1 MQHSRS
7 RNGLLIN
14 LSMNNKYTILLLL
27 LIAVLTMNFR
37 CMREDIE
44 QRPYEQSFQVP
55 VDIYPLKKTYSLSDT
70 IWIETDITGKSLFDT
85 RSNQLILADT
95 GQLHFEASFNR
106 FVTDVT
112 NPPNGFCDVITHRG
126 VNTDRY
132 LGYWSTGGFVNQYG
146 CGLPTYKCRIG
157 FKPLIRGTYYLILA
171 NNKLFES
178 CTNKV
183 RPYHAELSFRYKSPD
198 LGLDVFNAMSKN
210 DKGGND
216 GIRFYTEKINNRE
229 AFVFR
234 VE

>member
-1 MQHSRS
+1 
-7 RNGLLIN
+7 
-14 LSMNNKYTILLLL
+14 MNNKYTILLLL

-37 CMREDIE
+37 CVREDIE
-44 QRPYEQSFQVP
+44 QRPYEHSFQVP
-55 VDIYPLKKTYSLSDT
+55 VDIYPQKKTYSLSDT
-70 IWIETDITGKSLFDT
+70 IWIETDITDKSLFDT
-85 RSNQLILADT
+85 KSNQLIAADT

-106 FVTDVT
+106 FVTDIT
-112 NPPNGFCDVITHRG
+112 NPPTGFCDVITSRG
-126 VNTDRY
+126 VNTDRN
-132 LGYWSTGGFVNQYG
+132 LGYWSTSGFLDQYG

-171 NNKLFES
+171 NSRLFES
-178 CTNKV
+178 CTDKV
-183 RPYHAELSFRYKSPD
+183 RPYHAELSYRYKSSD